1 VLDNLKMRQWIR
13 QNDSNPAIQ
22 TVPGWDSANDRNK
35 VGAQPPT
42 QKNQGKRTPLSR
54 DDRQAHLGAD
64 NQSRERRRQQGGPGA
79 GPMPGAV

>member
-1 VLDNLKMRQWIR
+1 MSGEKSTQRKAL
-13 QNDSNPAIQ
+13 
-22 TVPGWDSANDRNK
+22 TPGSGRKTANDRNK